1 MENKAF
7 LKVGRLNKTFGLK
20 GHIRAFIEP
29 QIISRLKKL
38 NVLLLLSKNAHLPY
52 FIDEADINE
61 SGHCM
66 FHFEEVPDKTSADLL
81 IGKDIYIDPII
92 LKKIKPYQSLA
103 DFIGFKITDE
113 QLGYLGDLENV
124 TELPNHDV
132 GHFNHK
138 GKEILFPWNAEV
150 IRKINK
156 KEKNIEVLLP
166 AGLLEIY
173 LGS

>member
-1 MENKAF
+1 MDNPSF
-7 LKVGRLNKTFGLK
+7 IKVGRLNKTFGLK

-29 QIISRLKKL
+29 HIVPRLKKL
-38 NVLLLLSKNAHLPY
+38 SVIHLLSKNTHLPY
-52 FIDEADINE
+52 FIDETDINK

-66 FHFEEVPDKTSADLL
+66 LHFEDVQDKTAADLL
-81 IGKDIYIDPII
+81 VGKDIYIDPKI
-92 LKKIKPYQSLA
+92 LKKIKPYQSVA
-103 DFIGFKITDE
+103 DFVGFKITDE

-138 GKEILFPWNAEV
+138 GKEILFPWNDEV
-150 IRKINK
+150 IRKIDK
-156 KEKNIEVLLP
+156 KGKTLQVLLP